1 MRNRIPHDKI
11 RSARYSSGFTLVEL
25 MIVVVIIGVL
35 ASIAIPSYQQYVIK
49 AARSQAKGGM
59 LNISQLQER
68 YFTNN
73 NGYLLISAPPAA
85 APTGWKNFSGSEIVG
100 SRKYDITVAAGT
112 TGSIST
118 SYLITATPSNSFS
131 DPTCGI
137 LTLDSIGTKTP
148 STSGCW

>member
-11 RSARYSSGFTLVEL
+11 RSIRHSSGFTLVEL

-35 ASIAIPSYQQYVIK
+35 ASIAIPSYRQYVIK
-49 AARSQAKGGM
+49 AARSQAKGEM

-100 SRKYDITVAAGT
+100 SRKYNIAVTAGT
-112 TGSIST
+112 TGNIST
-118 SYLITATPSNSFS
+118 SYLITATPSNNFS
-131 DPTCGI
+131 DPTCGT
-137 LTLDSIGTKTP
+137 LTLDSVGTKTP
-148 STSGCW
+148 TTAGCW

>member
-1 MRNRIPHDKI
+1 MRSYNPHIKT
-11 RSARYSSGFTLVEL
+11 RSIGQSSGFTLVEL

-35 ASIAIPSYQQYVIK
+35 ASIALPSYRQYVIK
-49 AARSQAKGGM
+49 AARSQAKGEM

-73 NGYLLISAPPAA
+73 NGYLAISAPPTA
-85 APTGWKNFSGSEIVG
+85 APTGWKNFSGSEVVG
-100 SRKYDITVAAGT
+100 SRKYDITVAAGS

-131 DPTCGI
+131 DPTCGT
-137 LTLDSIGTKTP
+137 LTLDGIGTKIPATA
-148 STSGCW
+148 GCW